1 MSVVAVEA
9 GVGTGRAQ
17 TCSPQVGPI
26 IVPTLSSESPGD
38 DAKQLCEFMEQGAFK
53 ALNESFLVRVR
64 VTSQRPCATHISH
77 G

>member
-38 DAKQLCEFMEQGAFK
+38 DAEQLCEFMEQGAFK
-53 ALNESFLVRVR
+53 ALTKASWCVCVSPASGRAPR
-64 VTSQRPCATHISH
+64 T
-77 G
+77 